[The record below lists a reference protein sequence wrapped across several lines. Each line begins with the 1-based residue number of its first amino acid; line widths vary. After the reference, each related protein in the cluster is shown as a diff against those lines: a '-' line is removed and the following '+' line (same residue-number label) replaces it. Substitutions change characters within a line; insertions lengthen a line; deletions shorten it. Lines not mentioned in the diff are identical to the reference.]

1 MKIHRYSQLAGIA
14 VATFFLYSSGTQPL
28 ARGPADSDQEACAS
42 QSRAYDEAAQ
52 AEEFAQRRKESAI
65 LMLIGAVVGGAI
77 LGSWLNAK
85 LDVRRRAVPHAIAG
99 GLACAVGGITGGI
112 CAIGILG
119 NTPSKTRHKLLH
131 IGSLLAILWALHS
144 LLGLRPPTNEILTTN
159 QEFTEKQQETAE
171 AFLLLE
177 NCLDKHSRLSR

>member
-1 MKIHRYSQLAGIA
+1 MKIHRYSLLAGIGI
-14 VATFFLYSSGTQPL
+14 VTFFLCLSGEQPL
-28 ARGPADSDQEACAS
+28 ARGPIDSDQEACAS

-77 LGSWLNAK
+77 LGSWLNAR
-85 LDVRRRAVPHAIAG
+85 LDIRRRAVPHAIAG

-119 NTPSKTRHKLLH
+119 NTPSKTRDKLIH
-131 IGSLLAILWALHS
+131 VGSLWAILLALHFS
-144 LLGLRPPTNEILTTN
+144 PAIRPPMNEILTAN
-159 QEFTEKQQETAE
+159 QEFSEKQHESAE

-177 NCLDKHSRLSR
+177 NCLKKHSRVSR